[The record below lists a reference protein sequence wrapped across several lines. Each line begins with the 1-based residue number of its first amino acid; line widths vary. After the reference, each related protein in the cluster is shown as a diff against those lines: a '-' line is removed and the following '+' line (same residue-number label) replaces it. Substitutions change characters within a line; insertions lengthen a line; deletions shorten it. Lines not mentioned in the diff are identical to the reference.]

1 MVYSPPVALFK
12 KHIPKILLMAW
23 VFSLTMMVCPYLCEA
38 KAYQDQKAHSC
49 CQKNETQK
57 QSQNCSDH
65 EQCGQIDSLK
75 TTAACDNLPAPQ
87 LVASAFAEKIYLSR
101 GIIVAD
107 VHATSP
113 PNLPLYL
120 IKVSLLF

>member
-1 MVYSPPVALFK
+1 MVFLK
-12 KHIPKILLMAW
+12 KHLPKILLMAW
-23 VFSLTMMVCPYLCEA
+23 FFSLAMTVCPYLCEA

-57 QSQNCSDH
+57 KSQNCSDH
-65 EQCGQIDSLK
+65 DQCGQADSLK
-75 TTAACDNLPAPQ
+75 TKAVGDDLPAPQ
-87 LVASAFAEKIYLSR
+87 LVASAFAEKVYLSK

-107 VHATSP
+107 IHATSP

-120 IKVSLLF
+120 IKVALLF